1 MYKCSKIDVSVR
13 DWRRQL
19 LKMAAESI
27 AKSSE
32 STVDREV
39 KLLLQRQDWLDN
51 LKKVHLTNLKV
62 IIFNAFK

>member
-1 MYKCSKIDVSVR
+1 MYNCSTIDVSVR

-27 AKSSE
+27 AESSE
-32 STVDREV
+32 STVDRKV

-51 LKKVHLTNLKV
+51 LKKVHYQSQN
-62 IIFNAFK
+62 INI